1 MNIVENLLEKVLLS
15 GRKNKSMS
23 KKKVVYLFGAGAT
36 QAVLKSNN
44 PLDGLLIKDIQEQ
57 IKKKYTSKDLDG
69 KIWNELISINSDIE
83 HLITVLET
91 QHKNTASEKIRKYY
105 RESIIEIAEPIS
117 KSLSEKNLYS
127 VLIDYYNISKLDEEL
142 LCFITLNYEDILER
156 IIKSCFNLEIDYA
169 LHSNKKKSKT
179 DAIKVLKLHG
189 SFNWRNTRP
198 VSIIKMTTKN
208 SYNSLW
214 IPPGVEKRK
223 DNYPFN
229 ILWGQATEYLMQC
242 DILRVV
248 GCSLSR
254 NDWGLIPILYTIQ
267 KFNDSKMNTEIE
279 IIDYPSTA
287 LNIIENYKYMKFCSI
302 TDIPEFLEFHKK
314 KLPAASDSELIK
326 EIKAKFSDKDKSNPF
341 YEWLDAKIDFL
352 IDKKVD
358 IKTPKNI
365 VYNFYHKI

>member
-1 MNIVENLLEKVLLS
+1 
-15 GRKNKSMS
+15 MS

-44 PLDGLLIKDIQEQ
+44 PTDGLLTKDIQEK
-57 IKKKYTSKDLDG
+57 IENKYKSRGLTK
-69 KIWNELISINSDIE
+69 KIWNELISVSDIE
-83 HLITVLET
+83 HLISVLET
-91 QHKNTASEKIRKYY
+91 QHQNQASEKIRKYY

-117 KSLSEKNLYS
+117 KNPPQKNLYS
-127 VLIDYYNISKLDEEL
+127 VLIDYYNIENLDEEL
-142 LCFITLNYEDILER
+142 VCFITLNYEDILER
-156 IIKSCFNLEIDYA
+156 TIISLFNRQIDYS
-169 LHSNKKKSKT
+169 LYSNSIKLLP

-189 SFNWRNTRP
+189 SFNWQNTRP
-198 VSIIKMTTKN
+198 VSIKNMTIKN
-208 SYNSLW
+208 SPNSLW

-254 NDWGLIPILYTIQ
+254 NDWGLIPILYTVQ
-267 KFNDSKMNTEIE
+267 KFNVSKINTEIE

-287 LNIIENYKYMKFCSI
+287 QNIIDNYKYMKFTSI

-314 KLPAASDSELIK
+314 KLPFASSIALTE
-326 EIKAKFSDKDKSNPF
+326 EINAKFNDRDKSNPF
-341 YEWLDAKIDFL
+341 YEWLDAKIDYLFY
-352 IDKKVD
+352 KGVN
-358 IKTPKNI
+358 IKTVDNI
-365 VYNFYHKI
+365 VYNFYNKI

>member
-1 MNIVENLLEKVLLS
+1 
-15 GRKNKSMS
+15 MS

-36 QAVLKSNN
+36 QAVLKSNS
-44 PLDGLLIKDIQEQ
+44 PLDGLLTKDIQEK
-57 IKKKYTSKDLDG
+57 IKKKYTSRGLNG
-69 KIWNELISINSDIE
+69 RIWNELISVSDIE
-83 HLITVLET
+83 HLISVLET
-91 QHKNTASEKIRKYY
+91 QHKNQASEKIRKYY

-117 KSLSEKNLYS
+117 KNPPKKNLYS
-127 VLIDYYNISKLDEEL
+127 VLIDYYNINNLDEEL

-156 IIKSCFNLEIDYA
+156 TIKSLFNREIDYS
-169 LHSNKKKSKT
+169 LHSNGNKPQS

-189 SFNWRNTRP
+189 SFNWQNTRP
-198 VSIIKMTTKN
+198 VSIKNMTTKN
-208 SYNSLW
+208 SLNSLW

-267 KFNDSKMNTEIE
+267 KFNDSKKNTEIE

-287 LNIIENYKYMKFCSI
+287 QNIIENYKYMKFISI
-302 TDIPEFLEFHKK
+302 TDIPEFLEFYKK
-314 KLPAASDSELIK
+314 KLPVASPINLISEIN
-326 EIKAKFSDKDKSNPF
+326 AKFSDKDKSNPF
-341 YEWLDAKIDFL
+341 YEWLDAKIDYL
-352 IDKKVD
+352 VYSQTRIDNGFN
-358 IKTPKNI
+358 IKTAKNI
-365 VYNFYHKI
+365 AYNFYHKL